1 MTDNDTRQPPRVII
15 VGAGLGGITLGIFLE
30 QLKIPFHIYERAKK
44 VKPLGSAMAFTASTL
59 TAFEQLG
66 LVDEIRKLSLPSSG
80 MMIYNEKLDFLG
92 DFSAREMEGLTGYP
106 LLLFPRPDLYALLFS
121 QIPAERISLGAKVTS
136 VDQNDSGVTITLQDG
151 TQDQGDILV
160 GADGAYSAV
169 RQGLY
174 KQLENKGLL
183 PDTDKENLR
192 MEHVCMVGT
201 TDPLDPAKYPIL
213 KEETSHFHRV
223 LGPAGSAH
231 SWLTASVRGNRIA
244 WSMAVQLQSSSE
256 DDDTT
261 LRNSEWNPKTN
272 EKMIQSFR
280 HYPVTVGGT
289 LGELIDATAPDMI
302 SRVALEEK
310 LFETWHHGRTVLIGD
325 ACHKFLPSA
334 GQGAQSA
341 IQDALILANCF
352 NNMADKSTRSIETA
366 LASFREQRFP
376 IVQYQMQRS
385 DILAKLMYGQ
395 TWKERLLRYVI
406 FNWIPKSVQTSQLQK
421 DMSYRPQANFLPL
434 AENKGSGPVQPQWD
448 SKKKTS
454 EIEQS
459 RIAI

>member
-1 MTDNDTRQPPRVII
+1 MTNNDTQQLPRVII
-15 VGAGLGGITLGIFLE
+15 VGAGLGGIALGIFLDR
-30 QLKIPFHIYERAKK
+30 LKIPFHIYERAEK
-44 VKPLGSAMAFTASTL
+44 VKPLGSVMGFTASTL
-59 TAFEQLG
+59 MAFEQLG
-66 LVDEIRKLSLPSSG
+66 LVDEIRKLSLPTSG

-92 DFSAREMEGLTGYP
+92 DFSTRETEGLTGYP

-151 TQDQGDILV
+151 TQDQGDILI

-174 KQLENKGLL
+174 KQLESKGLL
-183 PDTDKENLR
+183 PDSDKENLH
-192 MEHVCMVGT
+192 MGHVCMVGT
-201 TDPLDPAKYPIL
+201 TGPLDPAKYPVL

-223 LGPAGSAH
+223 LGPAGTAH
-231 SWLTASVRGNRIA
+231 SWLTANTRGNRIA
-244 WSMAVQLQSSSE
+244 WSLAVQLGSSTE
-256 DDDTT
+256 DDDTA

-272 EKMIQSFR
+272 ESMIQTFR
-280 HYPVTVGGT
+280 DYPVTVGGT

-310 LFETWHHGRTVLIGD
+310 LFETWHHGRT
-325 ACHKFLPSA
+325 FLPSA

-352 NNMADKSTRSIETA
+352 NDMTDKSTRSIEAA
-366 LASFREQRFP
+366 LASFHEHRYP
-376 IVQYQMQRS
+376 IIQYQMQRS
-385 DILAKLMYGQ
+385 DTLAKLMYGQ

-434 AENKGSGPVQPQWD
+434 AETKGSGPVQPQWD
-448 SKKKTS
+448 SKKKTD

-459 RIAI
+459 RVAV